1 MGFFGNIKNNLRQKG
16 IESGSAAPKP
26 MGRSSNY
33 IPQTKTGMP
42 FEGMPPRM
50 MAGGPVPPQ
59 NMPGGQNPGQMMPQR
74 MMQQNGQSEKGLG
87 GMFQNFNNMRQNPRP
102 KFEGGGPANSGRTI
116 SGQDRAIAA
125 GMASGMGQGSATPAQ
140 LKAILAGLGTSRS
153 IEDVQGRLP
162 EERIFS
168 IEAEINNLIESFQV
182 ASRDNDQQS
191 ANQIKMQIEGLQNQ
205 IISIKS
211 QAGDQQMSREMMGE
225 SGRTLSNRD
234 MSGRTISDIDRVNL
248 NMGGESYYGMGGVA
262 EYNMGGPL
270 DLSQVLAELE
280 KKN

>member
-16 IESGSAAPKP
+16 IKSGSAAPKP

-125 GMASGMGQGSATPAQ
+125 GMASGMGQGR
-140 LKAILAGLGTSRS
+140 AISNQDRDILGELGRSRS
-153 IEDVQGRLP
+153 NADVQNRLP

-211 QAGDQQMSREMMGE
+211 QAGDQQMSRDMMGE

>member
-16 IESGSAAPKP
+16 IKSGSAAPKP

-102 KFEGGGPANSGRTI
+102 KFEGGGPLDLNRI
-116 SGQDRAIAA
+116 IAGEA
-125 GMASGMGQGSATPAQ
+125 GMGQGR
-140 LKAILAGLGTSRS
+140 AISNQDRDILGELGRSRS
-153 IEDVQGRLP
+153 NADVQNRLP

-211 QAGDQQMSREMMGE
+211 QAGDQQMSRDMMGE

>member
-87 GMFQNFNNMRQNPRP
+87 GMFQNFNNMRQNTRP
-102 KFEGGGPANSGRTI
+102 KFEGGGPLDSNRI
-116 SGQDRAIAA
+116 IAGEA
-125 GMASGMGQGSATPAQ
+125 GMGQGRAISGRDR
-140 LKAILAGLGTSRS
+140 AILAGLGTSRS
-153 IEDVQGRLP
+153 IADVQAIENSQNRLP

-211 QAGDQQMSREMMGE
+211 QAGDQQMSRDMMGE